1 MHILLIDDKQPI
13 LDFIT
18 PLLIERGHIVET
30 ASNGLDAFEKA
41 QQKSFDLYIIDH
53 LMPLMNGLQL
63 SKNLLNTPF
72 TSNTPIIFMTTQNTE
87 EVTALTRTLSFKAI
101 IAKPIEEKRL
111 LSAVKQINNINTNL
125 YSL

>member
-111 LSAVKQINNINTNL
+111 LSAVNQINNINTNL